1 MKQVIL
7 ALLTVASISA
17 QADVFS
23 DYQTV
28 GQQALAMSKDSSTAT
43 EAFVAKIQEMTVLG
57 YQIMD
62 LHEVKYKECVAQ
74 YAQLKSVDSQI
85 LTMSYDQIDV
95 AYHDG
100 KGLVAAPKICYKG
113 RSLVVH
119 PYQVAALSIEGNL
132 YTADGQ
138 EIADHELNEVI
149 ERAGK
154 IKLDLG
160 L

>member
-1 MKQVIL
+1 MKKLIL
-7 ALLTVASISA
+7 VALTLAAVSTK
-17 QADVFS
+17 ADVFA
-23 DYQTV
+23 DYQAV
-28 GQQALAMSKDSSTAT
+28 GNEALAMSKNSETKT
-43 EAFVAKIQEMTVLG
+43 EDFVAKVQEMTALG

-62 LHEVKYKECVAQ
+62 LFQVKYTDCVEQ
-74 YAQLKSVDSQI
+74 FAQLKSVDAQI
-85 LTMSYDQIDV
+85 LTMTYDQIDV

-100 KGLVAAPKICYKG
+100 KDLVTAPKACYKG

-132 YTADGQ
+132 YTTDGQ

-149 ERAGK
+149 ERSAK
-154 IKLDLG
+154 IKTDLG